1 MSKLRVL
8 EINKQLKTSA
18 DEKIKSY
25 NDLIKDT
32 QDSIAVAKKL
42 EAEMIKKSKEQA
54 EENRIKREH
63 EERLERERK
72 AAEEQKAQKEALAA
86 KEAEEAKEKA
96 EKKIAE
102 EKKAAEENRTAE
114 ETAKK
119 AEAKKVEAV
128 KEETVKTQPVETK
141 APTQQARPQ
150 ASRSGAD
157 TRPGAGKPPVRT
169 DKRPPMDNRSK
180 PYPGKDKPKPQAV
193 GEIPVDIVA
202 AGKGRPERKPDV
214 KKRVDDDYTAR
225 PDHKSKSTGFQAVQ
239 GNSPFGNKQAASGK
253 SAGKGQT
260 GKTGATKRSGKQ
272 NFNPNNI
279 DIFQD
284 DARMRG
290 PRKSKKFKE
299 NIVIETKVID
309 SAVIT
314 TSEVSV
320 KSLAEKTGKP
330 VTDILKKLML
340 LGVMATINS
349 EIDFDTAQLV
359 CGDFGIKLEQ
369 RLEKT
374 AEDALDD
381 EDTVDDEKD
390 LVKRPPVVTIMGHV
404 DHGKTSL
411 LDAIRKTKVTEGEAG
426 GITQHIGAYTVMHKN
441 EHITFLDTPG
451 HEAFTAM
458 RARGAQATD
467 IAILVV
473 AADDGVKPQTVEA
486 INHAKVAGVPIIVA
500 INKIDKPGASVEKI
514 KQELTEYNL
523 LAEEWGGDTIMVPVS
538 AKTMEGL
545 EKLLEMILLVAEVL
559 ELKANPN
566 RLAKGTIIEAKLDKG
581 RGPVATVLV
590 TNGTL
595 KVTDMIVAGTASGRI
610 RAMVNDDGEPVNEA
624 GPSIPVEVI
633 GFGEV
638 PAAGDTL
645 HAVEMDK
652 LSRKVVEE
660 RKDKQKAEKLKN
672 LSKVS
677 LDDLFDKIAEGNL
690 KNLNIVVK
698 ADVQGSAEAIKQA
711 LEKIS
716 NKEVKVVVKHAAV
729 GAIAEADVLLA
740 SVANAIIIGFN
751 VRPDNMARAAAERE
765 NVDIRLYR
773 VIYDAIEDVEKA
785 MVGMLDPEYKEEILG
800 HVEVRDL
807 FKVSSVGT
815 IAGSYV
821 LDGKINRNA
830 QLRLLRDNIVIH
842 EGAVGTLRRFKD
854 DVKEVNAGYECGISI
869 ENYNNVEVGDIIEA
883 FEMKKVER

>member
-1 MSKLRVL
+1 MSKLKVL
-8 EINKQLKTSA
+8 EINKQLKASA

-25 NDLIKDT
+25 NDLIKDA
-32 QDSIAVAKKL
+32 QDSIAVVKKL
-42 EAEMIKKSKEQA
+42 EADMIKKAKEQA
-54 EENRIKREH
+54 EANRIKKEQ
-63 EERLERERK
+63 EERLEKEIKAEEEVLAKK
-72 AAEEQKAQKEALAA
+72 AAREAQ
-86 KEAEEAKEKA
+86 EAEEAKA
-96 EKKIAE
+96 RE
-102 EKKAAEENRTAE
+102 EKKKAEE
-114 ETAKK
+114 AKA
-119 AEAKKVEAV
+119 AEAKALEAEKQQKALEEEKKKVQ
-128 KEETVKTQPVETK
+128 VKTEAPRPAQTK
-141 APTQQARPQ
+141 PTTQTQAQQAARPRTNVQ
-150 ASRSGAD
+150 SDRNKQQPRRDQRPTNDNQRSANN
-157 TRPGAGKPPVRT
+157 
-169 DKRPPMDNRSK
+169 NRNNNFNNN
-180 PYPGKDKPKPQAV
+180 KPQTSTAAEV
-193 GEIPVDIVA
+193 NVPANKPV
-202 AGKGRPERKPDV
+202 
-214 KKRVDDDYTAR
+214 
-225 PDHKSKSTGFQAVQ
+225 HKTKTGYQQVQ
-239 GNSPFGNKQAASGK
+239 GNSPYNKQNANKTS
-253 SAGKGQT
+253 SKGQMAK
-260 GKTGATKRSGKQ
+260 GGNRRSKQ

-279 DIFQD
+279 DIYQD
-284 DARMRG
+284 DAKMRG
-290 PRKSKKFKE
+290 PRKSKKLKQ
-299 NIVIETKVID
+299 NLVIETKVID

-314 TSEVSV
+314 TSDVSV

-330 VTDILKKLML
+330 VTEILKKLML
-340 LGVMATINS
+340 LGIMATINS

-359 CGDFGIKLEQ
+359 CGEFGITLEQ

-374 AEDALDD
+374 AEDTLV
-381 EDTVDDEKD
+381 EVHIEDDEKD

-411 LDAIRKTKVTEGEAG
+411 LDSIRKTKVTEGEAG
-426 GITQHIGAYTVMHKN
+426 GITQHIGAYTVTHKD
-441 EHITFLDTPG
+441 EPITFLDTPG

-486 INHAKVAGVPIIVA
+486 INHAKDADVPIIVA
-500 INKIDKPGASVEKI
+500 INKMDKPGASADKI

-523 LAEEWGGDTIMVPVS
+523 LAEEWGGDVIMVPVS

-545 EKLLEMILLVAEVL
+545 DKLLEMILLVAEVL

-566 RLAKGTIIEAKLDKG
+566 RLASGTIIEAKLDKG

-595 KVTDMIVAGTASGRI
+595 KTTDMIVAGTASGRI
-610 RAMVNDDGEPVNEA
+610 RAMVNDDGEPVQEA

-633 GFGEV
+633 GFSEV

-645 HAVEMDK
+645 HAVEQDK

-660 RKDKQKAEKLKN
+660 RKDRQKAEKLKN
-672 LSKVS
+672 MSKVS

-716 NKEVKVVVKHAAV
+716 NDEVKVVVKHSGV

-751 VRPDNMARAAAERE
+751 VRPDNMARAAADRE

-785 MVGMLDPEYKEEILG
+785 MVGMLDPEFKEEILG
-800 HVEVRDL
+800 HVEVRET

-815 IAGSYV
+815 IAGCYV

-830 QLRLLRDNIVIH
+830 ELRLLRDNIVIH

-854 DVKEVNAGYECGISI
+854 DVKEVSSGYECGISI
-869 ENYNNVEVGDIIEA
+869 ENYNNIEVGDIIEA

>member
-1 MSKLRVL
+1 MSKLKVL

-25 NDLIKDT
+25 NELIKEA
-32 QDSIAVAKKL
+32 QGSIAVVKKL
-42 EAEMIKKSKEQA
+42 EADMIKKAKEQA
-54 EENRIKREH
+54 EENRLKREQ
-63 EERLERERK
+63 EERLEKERK
-72 AAEEQKAQKEALAA
+72 AAEEVLAKKAAREAQEAEEEKA
-86 KEAEEAKEKA
+86 RAEKKKAEEAKAEAAKVDAAKAAAVEKQA
-96 EKKIAE
+96 KSEPKE
-102 EKKAAEENRTAE
+102 EKKVFAPPERKPAAQ
-114 ETAKK
+114 KP
-119 AEAKKVEAV
+119 
-128 KEETVKTQPVETK
+128 KTQP
-141 APTQQARPQ
+141 AA
-150 ASRSGAD
+150 
-157 TRPGAGKPPVRT
+157 KPPVRRET
-169 DKRPPMDNRSK
+169 SQQPRVGIAATQGRTEKK
-180 PYPGKDKPKPQAV
+180 P
-193 GEIPVDIVA
+193 E
-202 AGKGRPERKPDV
+202 V
-214 KKRVDDDYTAR
+214 KKRVNDDYSAK
-225 PDHKSKSTGFQAVQ
+225 PAHKSKSGFQPVQ
-239 GNSPFGNKQAASGK
+239 GNSPYNNNRQTGGKTNPKGQYTKVGNK
-253 SAGKGQT
+253 
-260 GKTGATKRSGKQ
+260 RSKQ

-290 PRKSKKFKE
+290 PRKSKRQKD
-299 NIVIETKVID
+299 NTVIETKVID
-309 SAVIT
+309 TAIIT
-314 TSEVSV
+314 ASEVSV

-330 VTDILKKLML
+330 VVDILKKLML
-340 LGVMATINS
+340 LGIMATINS

-359 CGDFGIKLEQ
+359 CGEFGITLEQ
-369 RLEKT
+369 RIGKT
-374 AEDALDD
+374 AEDVLDD
-381 EDTVDDEKD
+381 EDIVDDEKD

-426 GITQHIGAYTVMHKN
+426 GITQHIGAYTVKHKD
-441 EHITFLDTPG
+441 EPITFLDTPG

-486 INHAKVAGVPIIVA
+486 INHAKDADVPIIVA
-500 INKIDKPGASVEKI
+500 INKIDKPGASADKI
-514 KQELTEYNL
+514 KQELTEYSL
-523 LAEEWGGDTIMVPVS
+523 LAEEWGGDVIMVPVS

-545 EKLLEMILLVAEVL
+545 DKLLEMIQLVSEVL

-610 RAMVNDDGEPVNEA
+610 RAMVNDDGEPVEEA

-645 HAVEMDK
+645 HAVELDK

-660 RKDKQKAEKLKN
+660 RKNRQKAEKLKN
-672 LSKVS
+672 MSKVS

-716 NKEVKVVVKHAAV
+716 NDEVKVVVKHSGV

-751 VRPDNMARAAAERE
+751 VRPDNMARAAADRE

-785 MVGMLDPEYKEEILG
+785 MVGMLDPEFKEEIIG
-800 HVEVRDL
+800 HVEVREI

-815 IAGSYV
+815 IAGCYV

-830 QLRLLRDNIVIH
+830 ELRLLRDNIVIH
-842 EGAVGTLRRFKD
+842 EGAVGTLKRFKD
-854 DVKEVNAGYECGISI
+854 DVKEVSTGYECGVSI
-869 ENYNNVEVGDIIEA
+869 ENYNNIEVGDIIEA